1 MKYTVD
7 LQYFGGRGAD
17 SGLNR
22 TKATI
27 RTDISELKKRRQEYA
42 DREFNRKTEEES
54 KIILRNQNRL
64 LREELDKQ
72 AKAMTEQEFLNLK
85 GVGDISS
92 GYTVDKLRGNRQL
105 KTERG
110 KKRFEKELQEAEDAF
125 YEKKQKARD
134 EYKKLVKEGKIRDKS
149 PLEKRLDTAH
159 GHPDLA
165 STQAAR
171 RLLNKMGYDWQTGK
185 KLNR

>member
-17 SGLNR
+17 SGMNR
-22 TKATI
+22 T
-27 RTDISELKKRRQEYA
+27 
-42 DREFNRKTEEES
+42 
-54 KIILRNQNRL
+54 
-64 LREELDKQ
+64 
-72 AKAMTEQEFLNLK
+72 KAMTEQEFLNLK

-185 KLNR
+185 KLK